1 MAPSERGLI
10 AHSKALGLLV
20 WRRKAVSICRN
31 VNLRWFQEK
40 HIPNGRTFELNFRYL
55 RIPIFVQ
62 DRANVK
68 HRQYASDDEVQ
79 RPES

>member
-10 AHSKALGLLV
+10 VHSKGLELLALC
-20 WRRKAVSICRN
+20 RKAVNICRG
-31 VNLRWFQEK
+31 VDGWLQENM
-40 HIPNGRTFELNFRYL
+40 PNGSIVELNFRNL

-68 HRQYASDDEVQ
+68 HRQYASDDEVHF
-79 RPES
+79 PES